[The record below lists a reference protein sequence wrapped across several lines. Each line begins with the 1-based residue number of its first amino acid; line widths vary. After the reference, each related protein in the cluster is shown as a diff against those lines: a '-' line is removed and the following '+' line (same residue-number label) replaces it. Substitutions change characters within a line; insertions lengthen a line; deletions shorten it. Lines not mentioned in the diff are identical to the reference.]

1 MITVNVHETDVVV
14 VGGGGAAL
22 RAALEARRTGAR
34 VLLVTKGR
42 LGATGATSFGVASLA
57 GFAVAD
63 GVGDPLDNPDVHV
76 EDILRNGAGCADP
89 KLVRILAEE
98 AHPAAAAL
106 ESWGVEF
113 IRDAQGKVLV
123 AMGDFASR
131 PRNRKIY
138 GHGRPIVLALKE
150 ACAAAGV
157 GVMENTVVL
166 DMVREEAGC
175 QGLLTVDL
183 NGTLHAVVAGATIL
197 GTGGA
202 GQLFEYSLMP
212 PDVTG
217 DGYALGYRAGA
228 ELANLEFMQAGF
240 GLIHPFTNII
250 MAWFWLLAP
259 MFTNRLGEEC
269 LDRYLPPGLE
279 KETCFRAKVRHYP
292 FSIQDPSC
300 FLEIAAKREIEAGR
314 GTERGGV
321 FLDLRQVNEA
331 ERIPPGSDFAT
342 MWPVSKEWFKS
353 KGVDVMS
360 RPLEIAVFGHA
371 INGGLRIDADAQS
384 TVPGLYAAGEA
395 SAGPYGADRLGG
407 NMLLNC
413 QVFGARAGRHAGQ
426 TAPGKRPRISEGRRR
441 DFAAQVGS
449 LVGRPGTRKVV
460 EVKREIKT
468 AMSRHV
474 LVTRTGPG
482 LEACL
487 TRLQA
492 IREELLP
499 TIAMATPKDLVGFH
513 ETVNLLDVGE
523 LMTRVALM
531 RTESRGSHFREDFP
545 ERNDDEWA
553 CPIFIRRNGG
563 KASLSKG
570 RLA

>member
-1 MITVNVHETDVVV
+1 MTVTVHETDVVV

-22 RAALEARRTGAR
+22 RAALEARRAGAR
-34 VLLVTKGR
+34 VLLMTKGR

-63 GVGDPLDNPDVHV
+63 GAGDPQDTPDVHV

-89 KLVRILAEE
+89 RLARILAEE
-98 AHPAAAAL
+98 AHLAASLL
-106 ESWGVEF
+106 ESLGVEF
-113 IRDAQGKVLV
+113 IRDARGKVLV

-131 PRNRKIY
+131 PRNRKIH
-138 GHGRPIVLALKE
+138 GHGRPIVLALKD

-157 GVMENTVVL
+157 GLLENTIAL
-166 DMVREEAGC
+166 DLVREESGC
-175 QGLLTVDL
+175 QGLLAMDL
-183 NGTLHAVVAGATIL
+183 NGGLHAVTAGATIL

-202 GQLFEYSLMP
+202 GQLFEWSLTP

-228 ELANLEFMQAGF
+228 DLMNLEFMQAGF

-259 MFTNRLGEEC
+259 RVTNRLGEEF
-269 LDRYLPPGLE
+269 LDRYLPPGLTRE
-279 KETCFRAKVRHYP
+279 ACFRAKVRHYP
-292 FSIQDPSC
+292 FSTQDASRS
-300 FLEIAAKREIEAGR
+300 LEIAAKQEIAAGR

-342 MWPVSKEWFKS
+342 MWPVSKEWFRS

-360 RPLEIAVFGHA
+360 RPLEVAVFGHA

-426 TAPGKRPRISEGRRR
+426 TAPGRRPRISQGRQR
-441 DFAAQVGS
+441 DFAGSVGS
-449 LVGRPGTRKVV
+449 LLGRAGTRKVA
-460 EVKREIKT
+460 EVKREIKA

-487 TRLQA
+487 QRLQA
-492 IREELLP
+492 IREELVP
-499 TIAMATPKDLVGFH
+499 AITVGTPKDLVGFH
-513 ETVNLLDVGE
+513 ETLNLLEVGE
-523 LMTRVALM
+523 LMARVALM
-531 RTESRGSHFREDFP
+531 RTETRGSHLREDFP
-545 ERNDDEWA
+545 ERHDEEWA
-553 CPIFIRRNGG
+553 VPLFIRREGG
-563 KASLSKG
+563 RPSLNTG
-570 RLA
+570 RFA